1 MVQTEHQIVLQVQAA
16 QSDSDAADALIRQY
30 MDFIRSETSKFVKGP
45 LNETHDDALSIAML
59 AFYEAILGYQRLRGA
74 FLPYAARSIRN
85 RLIDHY
91 RREKRHQGVL
101 SLHSPQNEEEDVLL
115 LDTVRDERDLI
126 GSFTAREATSKEI
139 AEFSEQLARLGL
151 TFSKV
156 AESCPRQNRTLE
168 ACHRVLACARRD
180 PELLERFER
189 TGRLPIRELA
199 EGSGVER
206 KTIERHRNYLVALL
220 LAFTNGYEIIRGH
233 LCQITP
239 KERWRA

>member
-1 MVQTEHQIVLQVQAA
+1 M
-16 QSDSDAADALIRQY
+16 
-30 MDFIRSETSKFVKGP
+30 
-45 LNETHDDALSIAML
+45 
-59 AFYEAILGYQRLRGA
+59 
-74 FLPYAARSIRN
+74 
-85 RLIDHY
+85 
-91 RREKRHQGVL
+91 
-101 SLHSPQNEEEDVLL
+101 
-115 LDTVRDERDLI
+115 RDERDLI
-126 GSFTAREATSKEI
+126 GSFTVREATSKEI

-168 ACHRVLACARRD
+168 ACQRVLACARRD

-233 LCQITP
+233 LCQVTP